1 MIGPGKL
8 RVAID
13 NSCDAQLNQ
22 AKFSARCALVK
33 RVIFDAIRGTLA
45 LRIGRASIRR
55 IDGHAMEVGMNGL
68 RTSAAMLCVGCSIVC
83 GVAHGAGGEDASPCR
98 AANAAPPGMQLMLPD
113 RPGVSTNAETTV
125 RSFST
130 QGCAGAVL
138 KGERGTATV
147 DGDKVELKQGAVYV
161 NGISYGTVAPA
172 QTVEYDVARGTR
184 TLRVD
189 GEVRTP
195 AR

>member
-8 RVAID
+8 RIAID
-13 NSCDAQLNQ
+13 NSCDTQLNQ

-45 LRIGRASIRR
+45 LRICRASIRR

-68 RTSAAMLCVGCSIVC
+68 RSSAAMLCVGCSIVC

-98 AANAAPPGMQLMLPD
+98 AANAAPPDRQFMLPD
-113 RPGVSTNAETTV
+113 QPGAATNPDTTV

-138 KGERGTATV
+138 KGEHGTATV
-147 DGDKVELKQGAVYV
+147 NGDKVELRQGTVYV
-161 NGISYGTVAPA
+161 NGISYGAVTPA
-172 QTVEYDVARGTR
+172 QTVEYDVARGAR

-195 AR
+195 VR

>member
-1 MIGPGKL
+1 
-8 RVAID
+8 
-13 NSCDAQLNQ
+13 
-22 AKFSARCALVK
+22 
-33 RVIFDAIRGTLA
+33 
-45 LRIGRASIRR
+45 
-55 IDGHAMEVGMNGL
+55 MNGL

>member
-1 MIGPGKL
+1 
-8 RVAID
+8 
-13 NSCDAQLNQ
+13 
-22 AKFSARCALVK
+22 
-33 RVIFDAIRGTLA
+33 
-45 LRIGRASIRR
+45 
-55 IDGHAMEVGMNGL
+55 MNGL
-68 RTSAAMLCVGCSIVC
+68 RLSAAMLCVGCSMVC
-83 GVAHGAGGEDASPCR
+83 GAAHGAGGEDASPCR

-113 RPGVSTNAETTV
+113 RQGASMNAETTV

-161 NGISYGTVAPA
+161 NGISYGAVTPA
-172 QTVEYDVARGTR
+172 QTVEYDVARGAR

-195 AR
+195 VR